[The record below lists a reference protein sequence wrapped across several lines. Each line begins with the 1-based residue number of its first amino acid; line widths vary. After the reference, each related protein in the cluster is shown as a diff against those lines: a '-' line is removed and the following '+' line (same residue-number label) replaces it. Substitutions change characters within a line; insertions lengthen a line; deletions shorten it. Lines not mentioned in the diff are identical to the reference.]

1 MSSSNNTGPER
12 RPVPSPS
19 YFFPDF
25 AAPENADAGGDGPG
39 GDFRIAHAREESG
52 GFYSLAQHQQ
62 RRENPDGILQA
73 ARDRAEAIERQARDD
88 GFARG
93 MEEAR
98 AMVEKDLET
107 LFAAL
112 NKAMAELET
121 FKKRLERDAEK
132 DAVSLAFAIARK
144 VVYHEIASRE
154 ETIFEV
160 IHEALKQVP
169 DQKSATLRVSPMDY
183 ERLKAGTGAFSAAAA
198 SLEEMRMQPDKS
210 IRDGDC
216 IIDTPFGMID
226 ARIEKRL
233 AAVESALKSRL
244 K

>member
-1 MSSSNNTGPER
+1 MSSSSSPRPER
-12 RPVPSPS
+12 PFGRPPS

-25 AAPENADAGGDGPG
+25 AAAQNGEAGGQTPG
-39 GDFRIAHAREESG
+39 EDFRIAHAREEG
-52 GFYSLAQHQQ
+52 PGFCSLVQHQHL
-62 RRENPDGILQA
+62 RENPDDIIEA
-73 ARDRAEAIERQARDD
+73 ARARAEAVEKQACDE

-93 MEEAR
+93 MAEAR
-98 AMVEKDLET
+98 ALVEKDLET

-112 NKAMAELET
+112 NKAMAELEA
-121 FKKRLERDAEK
+121 FRKRLELDAEK

-144 VVYHEIASRE
+144 VVYHEIDSRE
-154 ETIFEV
+154 EAIFEV

-226 ARIEKRL
+226 ARVEKRL
-233 AAVESALKSRL
+233 AAVEAALKSRL